1 LAAELVQRGVLFD
14 VNDCGP
20 DKLLDAI
27 ISTAGKPLLDD
38 SSSALPKPLMAAAS
52 AMAGMIAES
61 CAALGTPE
69 KTAVTCTSSSIQTA
83 LTRCKDVHDN
93 RLSGLLNLLV
103 TTEEEKSDMLLTVA
117 EGYFLRAALIQP
129 DSPQMWKR
137 CLDVLER
144 QQSDESIVLFE
155 AGLPL
160 SHLIS
165 IASKKGN
172 EKRVSEL
179 SLKLAESYLSPQQT
193 PSRDLQ
199 EELHKSFVTPFRPC
213 STLSESDCV
222 KEAR

>member
-1 LAAELVQRGVLFD
+1 
-14 VNDCGP
+14 
-20 DKLLDAI
+20 
-27 ISTAGKPLLDD
+27 
-38 SSSALPKPLMAAAS
+38 MAAAS

-69 KTAVTCTSSSIQTA
+69 KTAVTSSSIQTA

-172 EKRVSEL
+172 EKRLSEL
-179 SLKLAESYLSPQQT
+179 SLKLAESFLSP
-193 PSRDLQ
+193 
-199 EELHKSFVTPFRPC
+199 
-213 STLSESDCV
+213 
-222 KEAR
+222 